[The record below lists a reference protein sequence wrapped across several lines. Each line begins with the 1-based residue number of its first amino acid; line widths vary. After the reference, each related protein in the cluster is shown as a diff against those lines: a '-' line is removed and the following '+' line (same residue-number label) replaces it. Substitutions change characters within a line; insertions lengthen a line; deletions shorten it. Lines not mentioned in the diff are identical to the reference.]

1 MYNICDFDHVG
12 FVMVHSYIST
22 FSLRLTQEALMY
34 YICDFDHVHFVM
46 VHSYITTFTLWRTQ
60 VAQDIFLNL
69 QWWLYAGKH
78 YVQG

>member
-1 MYNICDFDHVG
+1 MYLTALTSRHILYYSSHELVYNICDFDHVG

-46 VHSYITTFTLWRTQ
+46 VHSYITTFTL
-60 VAQDIFLNL
+60 
-69 QWWLYAGKH
+69 
-78 YVQG
+78 